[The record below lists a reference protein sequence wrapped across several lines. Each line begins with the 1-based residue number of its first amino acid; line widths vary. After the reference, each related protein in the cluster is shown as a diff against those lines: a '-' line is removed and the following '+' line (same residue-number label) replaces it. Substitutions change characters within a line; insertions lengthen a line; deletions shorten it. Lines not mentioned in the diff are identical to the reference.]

1 MEGFRSAVYSVV
13 DQIAKS
19 TTAKGGVNIISSLL
33 SAEDLRYFKEIF
45 DEMKISYTLLPDYS
59 ESLDGESWQEY
70 QKIPKGGTT
79 LERISAMGSA
89 SGTIEM
95 GAVSEQKS
103 VARLL
108 ESRFGVKGTTMPVPI
123 GIDLSDSFFSAL
135 ENYSG
140 HSIPERIRKERGRLV
155 DSYIDAHK
163 YLFDAR
169 AVLFG
174 EADLVSSLASFMSEI
189 GVKVVMCAT
198 GARKTDLPATLG
210 EELAAKGA
218 ILSDDTDFAT
228 MLERAK
234 SLSPDFVIG
243 SSKGFY
249 LSKNLGV
256 PIVRCG
262 FPVHDRFGGQRIMH
276 VGYRGT
282 QQLLDRI
289 VNTILERRQDESSVG
304 YSYM

>member
-1 MEGFRSAVYSVV
+1 
-13 DQIAKS
+13 
-19 TTAKGGVNIISSLL
+19 VNIISSLL
-33 SAEDLRYFKEIF
+33 SAEDLRYLKEIF
-45 DEMKISYTLLPDYS
+45 DEMKLDYTLLPDYS
-59 ESLDGESWQEY
+59 ESLDGESWAEY
-70 QKIPKGGTT
+70 QKIPKGGTPI
-79 LERISAMGSA
+79 ERIRSMGSA
-89 SGTIEM
+89 SGTIEL
-95 GAVSEQKS
+95 GSVPPQKS
-103 VARLL
+103 VASLL
-108 ESRFGVKGTTMPVPI
+108 EKKFGLAGTVQQIPI
-123 GIDLSDSFFSAL
+123 GIDLSDSFFATL

-140 HSIPERIRKERGRLV
+140 KPIPERIKKERGRLV

-163 YLFDAR
+163 YLYGAR

-189 GVKVVMCAT
+189 GVKVVLCAT
-198 GARKTDLPATLG
+198 GARKADLPASLG
-210 EELAAKGA
+210 EELEAKGA
-218 ILSDDTDFAT
+218 ILSDDTDFTT
-228 MLERAK
+228 MLERART
-234 SLSPDFVIG
+234 LSPDFVVG

-249 LSKNLGV
+249 LSKNLGI

-289 VNTILERRQDESSVG
+289 VNTILERRQDASPIG

>member
-1 MEGFRSAVYSVV
+1 M
-13 DQIAKS
+13 AKKIVFDEE
-19 TTAKGGVNIISSLL
+19 ARKSLL
-33 SAEDLRYFKEIF
+33 KGIDAVADAVKV
-45 DEMKISYTLLPDYS
+45 TL
-59 ESLDGESWQEY
+59 G
-70 QKIPKGGTT
+70 PKGRNVI
-79 LERISAMGSA
+79 LE
-89 SGTIEM
+89 
-95 GAVSEQKS
+95 KK
-103 VARLL
+103 
-108 ESRFGVKGTTMPVPI
+108 FGVKGTTKPVPI

-140 HSIPERIRKERGRLV
+140 HSIPNRITKERGRLV

-163 YLFDAR
+163 YLFGAR
-169 AVLFG
+169 AILFG

-198 GARKTDLPATLG
+198 GARKTDLPASLG
-210 EELAAKGA
+210 EDLAAKGA
-218 ILSDDTDFAT
+218 ILSDDMDFAT
-228 MLERAK
+228 MLDRAK

-249 LSKNLGV
+249 LSKNLGI

-289 VNTILERRQDESSVG
+289 VNTILERRQNSSSVG